1 MRQSLPVL
9 PYEQTP
15 AARAWSCLGSGKKR
29 SNIQK
34 STCFACYPICAN
46 ATRNVRIKSRERVL
60 GKQPPSLVRRMKA
73 FWLRSQLRRRVLET
87 DMSDDD
93 ENAAP
98 KAAENAAPNAAAK
111 KVIGR
116 PFPKG
121 RSANPAGKK
130 RGTKHRKTLWLEA
143 MSEDDRAAIIAK
155 ATRLA
160 KKGDRVVLRMVIDR
174 IDPVRRRVRFPLPS
188 IKTTGDVVNAQAA
201 ITAAMAAGKISAA
214 EAFEIGAVVD
224 MTRHAIETH
233 DNEVRLKQL
242 EERFK

>member
-1 MRQSLPVL
+1 
-9 PYEQTP
+9 
-15 AARAWSCLGSGKKR
+15 
-29 SNIQK
+29 
-34 STCFACYPICAN
+34 
-46 ATRNVRIKSRERVL
+46 
-60 GKQPPSLVRRMKA
+60 MKA

-160 KKGDRVVLRMVIDR
+160 KNGDRAVLLHVLNH
-174 IDPVRRRVRFPLPS
+174 IDPPRRRVKFPLPP
-188 IKTTGDVVNAQAA
+188 IVTVGDVVTAMASVVTAMGAGRLSPTEAAQVAAVIELQRAA
-201 ITAAMAAGKISAA
+201 IQ
-214 EAFEIGAVVD
+214 
-224 MTRHAIETH
+224 TR
-233 DNEVRLKQL
+233 DNEALLRQI